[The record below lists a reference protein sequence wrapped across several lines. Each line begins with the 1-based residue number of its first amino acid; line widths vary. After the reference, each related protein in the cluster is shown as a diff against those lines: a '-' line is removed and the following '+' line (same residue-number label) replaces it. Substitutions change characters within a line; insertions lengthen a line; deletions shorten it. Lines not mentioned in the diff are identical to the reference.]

1 MITTIALAEDNS
13 HYVEGASVTVTGWGI
28 SGDEGEYED
37 LPLADKLQ
45 RLVYEVANK
54 EQCDQYWADD
64 YEKHEGAFGA
74 VDYDLEI
81 PGIKIVKNSYILYTQ
96 LLYLISH
103 KYIKLQNN
111 YPSNLCTSSSASFVQ
126 QITIILFARSI
137 SQCSQH
143 IYFHREHDV
152 RD

>member
-54 EQCDQYWADD
+54 EQCHQYWADD

-81 PGIKIVKNSYILYTQ
+81 PGIKIVKNSYIYTV
-96 LLYLISH
+96 IIPH

-111 YPSNLCTSSSASFVQ
+111 YPSNLCTSSSASFV
-126 QITIILFARSI
+126 
-137 SQCSQH
+137 
-143 IYFHREHDV
+143 
-152 RD
+152 